1 MKELANRK
9 KRKQWKQ
16 PSTILESCDKISSKY
31 AGDVLLFSLKNMF
44 ERSLGGYMKRISI
57 AIDGPAAAGKSTV
70 AKIVAEKLAYVYID
84 TGAMYRALTY
94 LALQKGVDLHDQQAL
109 LQVLRDTYIELKP
122 SERGQLVLVN
132 GQNITDVIRSE
143 EVTNSVS
150 LVAKHPLIR
159 EEMVARQRALGERGG
174 VVMDGRDIG
183 THVLPQAEVK
193 IFLKASV
200 EERAKRRHEE
210 NLARGFASDLEKLKE
225 EIARRDKI
233 DSEREVAPL
242 KKAED
247 AVEIDT
253 TSLSINDVVNEIM
266 KIIEER
272 I

>member
-1 MKELANRK
+1 MK
-9 KRKQWKQ
+9 Q
-16 PSTILESCDKISSKY
+16 
-31 AGDVLLFSLKNMF
+31 
-44 ERSLGGYMKRISI
+44 ISI

-70 AKIVAEKLAYVYID
+70 AKKLAEKLSYVYID

-94 LALQKGVDLHDQQAL
+94 LALQKGIDVHDEQAL
-109 LQVLRDTYIELKP
+109 LQLLRNTYIELKP
-122 SERGQLVLVN
+122 SEHGQLVFVN
-132 GQNITDVIRSE
+132 GENVTNVIRSE
-143 EVTNSVS
+143 DVTNSVS
-150 LVAKHPLIR
+150 FVAKHPLVR
-159 EEMVARQRALGERGG
+159 EEMVARQRALGVQGG

-183 THVLPQAEVK
+183 THVLPHAEVK

-200 EERAKRRHEE
+200 EERAKRRHAE
-210 NLARGFASDLEKLKE
+210 NIARGFASDLETLKE

-253 TSLSINDVVNEIM
+253 TSLSIDDVVNEIM
-266 KIIEER
+266 KIVNER